1 MGEWMRE
8 YWMPAIRSDELPS
21 PDCPPVRIM
30 LMGEA
35 LIGYRTTSGA
45 VGLMQNSCP
54 HRGASMFFGR
64 NEEEGLRCVYHG
76 WKFDTTGACVDM
88 PSEPAES
95 NFKNKV
101 RIRAYAAQ
109 ERSGIVWVYMGPREV
124 PPSLP
129 DLEVTMLE
137 DGVAKPQLTL
147 MEANW
152 LQTIEGDLDTAHLGF
167 LHLGALKPEDTIPG
181 SYDYY
186 TVKDRAPRYEV
197 MDADHGTTYAAY
209 RPADDG
215 GVYWRIAHFMFPFY
229 TLVPTGALG
238 AVIRGQ
244 FWVPLDDDNTMYWGF
259 QVNAGLAGRDGQ
271 AGTTTQAATGRPLNV
286 AGRGGFTYI
295 PNTTDWLGR
304 WRLDQ
309 NIANDY
315 QIDREKQKTGE
326 IWTGV
331 RGVRQQ
337 DKVVTEGMGPRMY
350 RVHEHLGT
358 SDSMI
363 IHTRKRLLRAV
374 KALEQFGEVPPGV
387 ETPEVY
393 RRRSGSI
400 ILPPGVD
407 WLTATE
413 HLRKPTVAVGEP
425 V

>member
-1 MGEWMRE
+1 
-8 YWMPAIRSDELPS
+8 
-21 PDCPPVRIM
+21 
-30 LMGEA
+30 
-35 LIGYRTTSGA
+35 
-45 VGLMQNSCP
+45 
-54 HRGASMFFGR
+54 
-64 NEEEGLRCVYHG
+64 
-76 WKFDTTGACVDM
+76 
-88 PSEPAES
+88 
-95 NFKNKV
+95 
-101 RIRAYAAQ
+101 
-109 ERSGIVWVYMGPREV
+109 MGPRAV

-129 DLEVTMLE
+129 DLEITMMGE
-137 DGVAKPQLTL
+137 DAATPSLT
-147 MEANW
+147 MMDANW

-181 SYDYY
+181 SYDYS

-197 MDADHGTTYAAY
+197 MDAEHGTTYAAY

-215 GVYWRIAHFMFPFY
+215 GVYWRIAHYMFPFY

-271 AGTTTQAATGRPLNV
+271 VGTATQAATGRPLNT
-286 AGRGGFTYI
+286 AGRGGFNYL

-309 NIANDY
+309 NMANDY
-315 QIDREKQKTGE
+315 LIDREKQKTGE

-337 DKVVTEGMGPRMY
+337 DKVVTEGMGPRMN
-350 RVHEHLGT
+350 RIHEHLGT

-387 ETPEVY
+387 DTPEVY
-393 RRRSGSI
+393 RSRSGSI

-413 HLRKPTVAVGEP
+413 HLRKPSVAVGEP
-425 V
+425 VYATTGV

>member
-1 MGEWMRE
+1 
-8 YWMPAIRSDELPS
+8 
-21 PDCPPVRIM
+21 
-30 LMGEA
+30 
-35 LIGYRTTSGA
+35 
-45 VGLMQNSCP
+45 
-54 HRGASMFFGR
+54 
-64 NEEEGLRCVYHG
+64 
-76 WKFDTTGACVDM
+76 
-88 PSEPAES
+88 
-95 NFKNKV
+95 
-101 RIRAYAAQ
+101 
-109 ERSGIVWVYMGPREV
+109 
-124 PPSLP
+124 
-129 DLEVTMLE
+129 
-137 DGVAKPQLTL
+137 

-167 LHLGALKPEDTIPG
+167 LHLGSLKPEDAIPG

-259 QVNAGLAGRDGQ
+259 QVNGNLAGRDRQ
-271 AGTTTQAATGRPLNV
+271 AGTDTQAATGRPLNV
-286 AGRGGFTYI
+286 AGRGGFTYL

-309 NIANDY
+309 NMGNDY
-315 QIDREKQKTGE
+315 LIDREKQKTGE

-337 DKVVTEGMGPRMY
+337 DKVVTEGMGPRMN
-350 RVHEHLGT
+350 RIHEHLGT

-374 KALEQFGEVPPGV
+374 KALEATGEVPPGV
-387 ETPEVY
+387 DEPSVY
-393 RRRSGSI
+393 RSRSGSI
-400 ILPPGVD
+400 ILDAGVD

-413 HLRKPTVAVGEP
+413 HLRRPKVAAGEP
-425 V
+425 VYATTGA